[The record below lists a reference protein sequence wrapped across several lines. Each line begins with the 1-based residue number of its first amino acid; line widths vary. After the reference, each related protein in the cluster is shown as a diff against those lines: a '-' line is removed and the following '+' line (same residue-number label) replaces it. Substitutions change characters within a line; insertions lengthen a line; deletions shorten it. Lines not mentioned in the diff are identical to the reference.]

1 MSGDDK
7 MDQDKTVQAEYLK
20 ALAHPTRIRIL
31 ELLDEEG
38 RCVTN
43 IGEKLDLKQSNI
55 SQHLGILRSRGILSL
70 RREGG
75 HSIYCIKDMR
85 ALKILK
91 LIKS

>member
-1 MSGDDK
+1 
-7 MDQDKTVQAEYLK
+7 MDQDMTVYAEYLK

-38 RCVTN
+38 HCVTN
-43 IGEKLDLKQSNI
+43 IGEKLELKQSNI

-75 HSIYCIKDMR
+75 HSIYCIRDPR
-85 ALKILK
+85 ALKILHLLK
-91 LIKS
+91 D

>member
-1 MSGDDK
+1 

-31 ELLDEEG
+31 ELLDQEG
-38 RCVTN
+38 RCVSN

-75 HSIYCIKDMR
+75 HSIYCVKDMR
-85 ALKILK
+85 ALKILN
-91 LIKS
+91 LIKG

>member
-1 MSGDDK
+1 
-7 MDQDKTVQAEYLK
+7 MDQDKTMQAEYLK

-31 ELLDEEG
+31 ELLDKEG

-75 HSIYCIKDMR
+75 HSIYCIKDLK
-85 ALKILK
+85 ALKILN
-91 LIKS
+91 LIKG

>member
-1 MSGDDK
+1 
-7 MDQDKTVQAEYLK
+7 MDQDKTVIAEYLK

-31 ELLDEEG
+31 ELLDQEG
-38 RCVTN
+38 RCVSN

-70 RREGG
+70 RRDGG

-85 ALKILK
+85 ALKILGLLK
-91 LIKS
+91 G

>member
-1 MSGDDK
+1 MTIDNDTK
-7 MDQDKTVQAEYLK
+7 AEYLK

-31 ELLDEEG
+31 ETLEKQG

-75 HSIYCIKDMR
+75 HSVYCIKDER
-85 ALKILK
+85 ALKILA
-91 LIKS
+91 LLR

>member
-1 MSGDDK
+1 
-7 MDQDKTVQAEYLK
+7 MDQDITVYAEYLK

-31 ELLDEEG
+31 ELLDQEG

-70 RREGG
+70 TREGG
-75 HSIYCIKDMR
+75 YSVYCIRDPR
-85 ALKILK
+85 ALKILH
-91 LIKS
+91 LLQD

>member
-1 MSGDDK
+1 
-7 MDQDKTVQAEYLK
+7 MDQERTVQAEYLK

-31 ELLDEEG
+31 ELLDSEG

-43 IGEKLDLKQSNI
+43 IGDKLNLKQSNI

-75 HSIYCIKDMR
+75 HSIYCIKDPR
-85 ALKILK
+85 ALKILN
-91 LIKS
+91 LLQG

>member
-1 MSGDDK
+1 
-7 MDQDKTVQAEYLK
+7 MDQEKTAQAEYLK

-31 ELLDEEG
+31 ELLDQEG

-75 HSIYCIKDMR
+75 LSIYCIKDLK
-85 ALKILK
+85 ALKILN
-91 LIKS
+91 LIKG

>member
-1 MSGDDK
+1 
-7 MDQDKTVQAEYLK
+7 MDQEKTVLAEYLK
-20 ALAHPTRIRIL
+20 AMAHPTRIRIL
-31 ELLDEEG
+31 ELLDQEG

-75 HSIYCIKDMR
+75 HSIYCIKDMK

-91 LIKS
+91 LIKG

>member
-1 MSGDDK
+1 
-7 MDQDKTVQAEYLK
+7 MDQDQGFQAEYLK

-31 ELLDEEG
+31 EILEEEG

-70 RREGG
+70 TREGG
-75 HSIYCIKDMR
+75 HSIYCIRDPR
-85 ALKILK
+85 ALKILSLLK
-91 LIKS
+91 NR

>member
-1 MSGDDK
+1 
-7 MDQDKTVQAEYLK
+7 MDHDRTIQAEYLK

-31 ELLDEEG
+31 ELLDQEG

-75 HSIYCIKDMR
+75 HSIYCIKDTN

-91 LIKS
+91 LIKG

>member
-1 MSGDDK
+1 
-7 MDQDKTVQAEYLK
+7 MDQDKTVYAEYLK

-38 RCVTN
+38 RCVTD
-43 IGEKLDLKQSNI
+43 IGGKLDLKQSNI

-75 HSIYCIKDMR
+75 HSIYCIRDPR
-85 ALKILK
+85 ALKILH
-91 LIKS
+91 LLQD

>member
-1 MSGDDK
+1 
-7 MDQDKTVQAEYLK
+7 MDQEKTVQAEYLK

-31 ELLDEEG
+31 ELLDQEG

-55 SQHLGILRSRGILSL
+55 SQHLGILRTRGILSL

-75 HSIYCIKDMR
+75 LSIYCINDTR

-91 LIKS
+91 LIKT

>member
-1 MSGDDK
+1 
-7 MDQDKTVQAEYLK
+7 MDQEKTVQAEYLK

-31 ELLDEEG
+31 ELLDKEG

-75 HSIYCIKDMR
+75 HSIYCIKDTR
-85 ALKILK
+85 ALKILSM
-91 LIKS
+91 IKS

>member
-1 MSGDDK
+1 
-7 MDQDKTVQAEYLK
+7 MDQEKTLQAEYLK

-31 ELLDEEG
+31 DLLNQEG
-38 RCVTN
+38 RCVSN

-75 HSIYCIKDMR
+75 HYIYCIKDTR
-85 ALKILK
+85 ALKILSM
-91 LIKS
+91 INS

>member
-1 MSGDDK
+1 
-7 MDQDKTVQAEYLK
+7 MDQEKTIQAEYLK

-31 ELLDEEG
+31 ELLDLEG
-38 RCVTN
+38 RCVSN

-75 HSIYCIKDMR
+75 HSIYCIKDLK
-85 ALKILK
+85 ALKILN
-91 LIKS
+91 LIKG

>member
-1 MSGDDK
+1 MEEDRG
-7 MDQDKTVQAEYLK
+7 TQAEYLK
-20 ALAHPTRIRIL
+20 ALAHPTRISIL
-31 ELLDEEG
+31 EMLQKEG

-75 HSIYCIKDMR
+75 HSIYCIKDPR
-85 ALKILK
+85 ALKILS
-91 LIKS
+91 LLQNS

>member
-1 MSGDDK
+1 
-7 MDQDKTVQAEYLK
+7 MDLDHTVQAEYLK
-20 ALAHPTRIRIL
+20 AMAHPTRIRIL
-31 ELLDEEG
+31 ELLEQEG

-75 HSIYCIKDMR
+75 HSIYCIKDAK

-91 LIKS
+91 LLR

>member
-1 MSGDDK
+1 
-7 MDQDKTVQAEYLK
+7 MDQEKTVLAEYLK

-55 SQHLGILRSRGILSL
+55 KQEIER
-70 RREGG
+70 
-75 HSIYCIKDMR
+75 
-85 ALKILK
+85 
-91 LIKS
+91 

>member
-1 MSGDDK
+1 
-7 MDQDKTVQAEYLK
+7 MDQDHTVYAEYLK

-75 HSIYCIKDMR
+75 LSIYCIRDPR
-85 ALKILK
+85 ALKILH
-91 LIKS
+91 LLQD

>member
-1 MSGDDK
+1 
-7 MDQDKTVQAEYLK
+7 MDQEKTVQAEYLK

-31 ELLDEEG
+31 ELLNQEG
-38 RCVTN
+38 RCVSN

-75 HSIYCIKDMR
+75 HSIYCIKDTR
-85 ALKILK
+85 ALKILSM
-91 LIKS
+91 IKS

>member
-1 MSGDDK
+1 
-7 MDQDKTVQAEYLK
+7 MDQDRISQAEYLK

-31 ELLDEEG
+31 ELLESEG
-38 RCVTN
+38 RCVSN

-75 HSIYCIKDMR
+75 HSIYCIKDPR
-85 ALKILK
+85 VAKILD
-91 LIKS
+91 LLRG

>member
-1 MSGDDK
+1 
-7 MDQDKTVQAEYLK
+7 MDQEKTLQAEYLK

-31 ELLDEEG
+31 ELLNQEG
-38 RCVTN
+38 RCVSN

-75 HSIYCIKDMR
+75 HSIYCIKDTR
-85 ALKILK
+85 ALKILSM
-91 LIKS
+91 IKS

>member
-1 MSGDDK
+1 
-7 MDQDKTVQAEYLK
+7 MDQEKTVQAEYLK

-31 ELLDEEG
+31 ELLNQEG
-38 RCVTN
+38 RCVSN

-75 HSIYCIKDMR
+75 HSIYCIKDTR
-85 ALKILK
+85 ALKILSM
-91 LIKS
+91 IKPSF

>member
-1 MSGDDK
+1 
-7 MDQDKTVQAEYLK
+7 
-20 ALAHPTRIRIL
+20 
-31 ELLDEEG
+31 
-38 RCVTN
+38 VTN

-75 HSIYCIKDMR
+75 HSIYCIKDMK

-91 LIKS
+91 LIKG